1 MKITDLPREFV
12 RWLRAAAMGPELRR
26 GILIHTA
33 AVLADLPDV
42 QVVRVPAQAP
52 YPVFNP
58 GMVATEAGFLLMA
71 RSSSYVNFREADYRY
86 LSRPHHTTA
95 LLLHLDDEGRLM
107 RQETVDDGELRQAGV
122 NGGIEDVRLFRH
134 EGRVMGIGAA
144 VSHRPDGTWRVGQAM
159 FELDGAR
166 IVRPV
171 LVPQVEGAHPEKN
184 WVPLVKDG
192 QLWLAYS
199 VKPAIFMR
207 YGPAGFEL
215 PPAQERAGL
224 PFDLRGGTPFIPWGK
239 GHLALVHTSPQWW
252 GDRMHYLHHFV
263 YVDEALRLAEVS
275 PPFFLVR
282 RGTEF
287 ACGLVHRDGELWV
300 SLGLADRH
308 CAVVRLPAR
317 VVDRMVLERS

>member
-1 MKITDLPREFV
+1 MQRRRPLKDSI
-12 RWLRAAAMGPELRR
+12 RWLRAAASGPELRR
-26 GILIHTA
+26 GLLAQATP
-33 AVLADLPDV
+33 VLAELSGARV
-42 QVVRVPAQAP
+42 IRVPAEGP

-58 GMVATEAGFLLMA
+58 GMVSTDDGLMLFA
-71 RSSSYVNFREADYRY
+71 RSSSYVKFAEARSLY

-317 VVDRMVLERS
+317 VVDRMVLERP